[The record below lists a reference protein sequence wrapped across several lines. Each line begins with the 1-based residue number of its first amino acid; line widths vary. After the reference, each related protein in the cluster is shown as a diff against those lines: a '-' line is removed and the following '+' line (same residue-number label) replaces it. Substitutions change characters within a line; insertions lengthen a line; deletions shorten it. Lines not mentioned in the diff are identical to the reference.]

1 MAQVRERAIACFI
14 LKKQDFSEAD
24 QIITLFSQ
32 EEGKV
37 RALVK
42 AAKMPTSKLQPMLQ
56 LVFQTRVTLTG
67 SKEKAG
73 LSKVMGVQM
82 MKNFSG
88 IMDNESKLAAWYVVS
103 ELLMRALPDS
113 EPNEQLFSELENYAS
128 FLHGTSLDVDTVKK
142 SVIQFQIKALAAL
155 GLGIRTVSD
164 ANASNEGSGQQNIWF
179 SIDRGGFSTE
189 ESTDAIPIQ
198 RSAYEAF
205 RAMSAQPYTQPGQFL
220 ADDLKPISGLVNRFV
235 TYQLDREIKSQQMLA
250 ST

>member
-1 MAQVRERAIACFI
+1 MAQVRERAITCFI

-67 SKEKAG
+67 SKEKSG
-73 LSKVMGVQM
+73 LSKVMGAQM
-82 MKNFSG
+82 IANYSG
-88 IMDNESKLAAWYVVS
+88 IMDSEAKLAAWYVVS

-113 EPNEQLFSELENYAS
+113 EPNEQLFSELESYAV
-128 FLHGTSLDVDTVKK
+128 FLHSAVLSSSQTKQ
-142 SVIQFQIKALAAL
+142 SVTQFQIKAMRAL
-155 GLGIRTVSD
+155 GLGIRSIVPGVNQHTQQS
-164 ANASNEGSGQQNIWF
+164 QNIWF
-179 SIDRGGFSTE
+179 SLDRGGFTTE
-189 ESTDAIPIQ
+189 DSADAIPLRWQ
-198 RSAYEAF
+198 SFQAF
-205 RAMSAQPYTQPGQFL
+205 RSLVDEPYQVHSAISDEEL
-220 ADDLKPISGLVNRFV
+220 EPISGLVNRFV